1 MITNFFAV
9 HDPISVFS
17 LQQYV
22 TKHIF
27 LYKKLLRNHL
37 LQLLPFF
44 AYFDQHVIFCASS
57 AATVKQIVVL

>member
-22 TKHIF
+22 TKYIF

-37 LQLLPFF
+37 LQLLPFL
-44 AYFDQHVIFCASS
+44 HIL
-57 AATVKQIVVL
+57 INM